1 VCNEL
6 WVVSDAKPGETA
18 NVARF
23 VGGFAEWRA
32 AVAAGWTP
40 DQSRAPKTP
49 STKAVVAATTT
60 KSANGNGNGRAPT
73 KAALPKLSKDAYR
86 RRRQVVEDDL
96 TRLGLRKSQLELQ
109 LSDPRVQANFVE
121 LRRVS
126 SELADVDAA
135 LAQAEDAWLVLSE
148 QAPR

>member
-1 VCNEL
+1 
-6 WVVSDAKPGETA
+6 
-18 NVARF
+18 VARF

-32 AVAAGWTP
+32 AVTAGWTP
-40 DQSRAPKTP
+40 EHATVAKPAVSRK
-49 STKAVVAATTT
+49 VVAVAPIAT
-60 KSANGNGNGRAPT
+60 NGNGKGNARAAT
-73 KAALPKLSKDAYR
+73 RAALPRLSKDAYR

-109 LSDPRVQANFVE
+109 MSDPRVQGNFVE

-135 LAQAEDAWLVLSE
+135 LAQAEDAWLVLADH
-148 QAPR
+148 APR